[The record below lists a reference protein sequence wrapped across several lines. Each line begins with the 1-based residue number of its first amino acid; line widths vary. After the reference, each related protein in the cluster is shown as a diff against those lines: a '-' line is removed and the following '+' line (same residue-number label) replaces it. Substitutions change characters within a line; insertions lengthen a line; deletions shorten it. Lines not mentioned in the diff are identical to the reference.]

1 MKTKLMALEALKLAL
16 PHINPKAIDGV
27 RVEAEPIA
35 DCYVNTIVSA
45 TIAAIEA
52 DIAKPVKLH
61 GWMVSGVSR
70 VYFGDHAE
78 MDATQEARKCGGTA
92 KAYPIYTTPQEPAAA
107 GWMPIETAPTG
118 TMILM
123 ANMNA
128 MEARS
133 WCFVGWMVD
142 GRVCGHRMD
151 EPTHWMPLPAAP
163 GGAA

>member
-107 GWMPIETAPTG
+107 ALLKTLI
-118 TMILM
+118 
-123 ANMNA
+123 
-128 MEARS
+128 EAREALQFANDS
-133 WCFVGWMVD
+133 PKGPICDTIWMM
-142 GRVCGHRMD
+142 HRPETLFD
-151 EPTHWMPLPAAP
+151 FLDVAIENSTAAP
-163 GGAA
+163 GCAA